1 MKYSAELQNIKCGGC
16 ISSVKDNLSKLAGV
30 ATVEVDLTS
39 KILSLEGEDFDI
51 LEIESKL
58 KEIGYPVI

>member
-58 KEIGYPVI
+58 KEIGYPVK

>member
-1 MKYSAELQNIKCGGC
+1 MKYSVELQNIKCGGC